1 MIPGQLDLI
10 GTGQLLPMRPVSIV
24 IVVMIMV
31 VTTVVIMVMGMI
43 VGMIVAVI
51 VIMVMRMVMIVV
63 VALGHENTAAC
74 GGRNRRIAAVYGD
87 RWLYS
92 SWQHLQRAAD
102 VSLSCMRDQS
112 LKANFL
118 ETTIPLTTPAI
129 TNQQLPT

>member
-31 VTTVVIMVMGMI
+31 VTTVVIMVM
-43 VGMIVAVI
+43 GMIVAVI

>member
-1 MIPGQLDLI
+1 
-10 GTGQLLPMRPVSIV
+10 MRPVSIV

-31 VTTVVIMVMGMI
+31 VTTVVIMVM
-43 VGMIVAVI
+43 GMIVAVI

-102 VSLSCMRDQS
+102 VSLSCMCDQS